1 MNVKAIL
8 QKNAL
13 QKTFK
18 FENKEWKDGY
28 FAELVS
34 DTDGKIWCRY
44 YFSDSKYLENWTMP
58 ENSDEFLSLFENDIA
73 TGTFKEMAADD
84 VSIFLKD
91 KDKHL
96 FDLRIFNIKY

>member
-18 FENKEWKDGY
+18 FENKEWHDGY

-34 DTDGKIWCRY
+34 DVDGKIWCRY
-44 YFSDSKYLENWTMP
+44 FFSNSGYLENWTIP
-58 ENSDEFLSLFENDIA
+58 DDIDEFLNLFENDIA
-73 TGTFKEMAADD
+73 NGSFIEMTAED
-84 VSIFLKD
+84 VATFLKD